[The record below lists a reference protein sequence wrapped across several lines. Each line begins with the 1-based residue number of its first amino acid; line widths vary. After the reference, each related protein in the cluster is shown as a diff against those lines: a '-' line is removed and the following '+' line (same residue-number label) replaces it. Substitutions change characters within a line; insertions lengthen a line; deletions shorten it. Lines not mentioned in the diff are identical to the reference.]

1 MRSETHFKKLV
12 KTLIKTIDC
21 GITNIVEIA
30 FTVLVIDALIVLIGS
45 GIL

>member
-1 MRSETHFKKLV
+1 MTSMNKKLV
-12 KTLIKTIDC
+12 KTLIEMIDWS
-21 GITNIVEIA
+21 ITNIVEIA